1 MTRRPEPAGDI
12 NDVDDDADLP
22 IDPDIDS
29 AEDQPHRP
37 FDASAAG
44 PFARPRRSRLP
55 RIHPTTVAA
64 VAMGGF
70 FGGLLRYVVGLALPT
85 SSAGFPWSVFV
96 VNTGGAFI
104 LALLLVLVL
113 EVLPPTTYVRPLI
126 GTGFCGAL
134 TTFSS
139 VATGVDLLVARGHA
153 GVAAGYL
160 AGSLAAGLAAAVAGI
175 VLGRSVAAAREKGR
189 S

>member
-1 MTRRPEPAGDI
+1 VTRQPEPAGDA

-22 IDPDIDS
+22 IDPDIDT
-29 AEDQPHRP
+29 AEDQHHRP
-37 FDASAAG
+37 FGASAAG
-44 PFARPRRSRLP
+44 PFTRARRSRLP
-55 RIHPTTVAA
+55 RIHPATVAA
-64 VAMGGF
+64 VAIGGF

-85 SSAGFPWSVFV
+85 SSGGFPWSVFV

-139 VATGVDLLVARGHA
+139 VATGVDQLVARGHA
-153 GVAAGYL
+153 GVAVSYVVL
-160 AGSLAAGLAAAVAGI
+160 SLAAGLAGASSGI
-175 VLGRSVAAAREKGR
+175 VLGRTFAASREKGR
-189 S
+189 N

>member
-1 MTRRPEPAGDI
+1 
-12 NDVDDDADLP
+12 VDDDADLP
-22 IDPDIDS
+22 IDPDVES
-29 AEDQPHRP
+29 AEDQHHRP
-37 FDASAAG
+37 SGPSAAG
-44 PFARPRRSRLP
+44 PFARARRSRLP
-55 RIHPTTVAA
+55 RIHPATVVA
-64 VAMGGF
+64 VAIGGF
-70 FGGLLRYVVGLALPT
+70 FGGLLRYAVGLALPT
-85 SSAGFPWSVFV
+85 PSGGFPWSIFV

-104 LALLLVLVL
+104 LALLLILVL

-139 VATGVDLLVARGHA
+139 VATGVDQLIAGGHV

-160 AGSLAAGLAAAVAGI
+160 AGSLAAGLAAAGVGI

-189 S
+189 A